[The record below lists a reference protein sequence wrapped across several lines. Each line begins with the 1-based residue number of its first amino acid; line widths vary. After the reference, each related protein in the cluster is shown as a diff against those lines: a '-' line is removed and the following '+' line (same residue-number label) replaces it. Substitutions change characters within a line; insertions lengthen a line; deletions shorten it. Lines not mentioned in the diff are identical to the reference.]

1 MQPLAKLQPMP
12 EGTPCHD
19 MINVTDDIAIEESEI
34 QLNFIRSSGPGGQN
48 VNKVSTGVQ
57 LRFSVLENSSLAP
70 DVRKRLIKLG
80 GSKITADGILIIHA
94 RRFRSQEQNRSDAI
108 DRLIDLIRQAAV
120 TPKSRRK
127 TKPSPASRQR
137 RLDAKRK
144 RSEIKRHRKSIK
156 YSDD

>member
-1 MQPLAKLQPMP
+1 
-12 EGTPCHD
+12 
-19 MINVTDDIAIEESEI
+19 MIQVTDDIAIDESEI

-57 LRFSVLENSSLAP
+57 LRFNVFENSSLAP
-70 DVRKRLIKLG
+70 DIRKRLIKLG
-80 GSKITADGILIIHA
+80 GSKITANGILVIHA

-108 DRLIDLIRQAAV
+108 DRLVELIRQAAV
-120 TPKSRRK
+120 KPKSRRK

-137 RLDAKRK
+137 RLDVKHK
-144 RSEIKRHRKSIK
+144 RSEIKRHRTSIK